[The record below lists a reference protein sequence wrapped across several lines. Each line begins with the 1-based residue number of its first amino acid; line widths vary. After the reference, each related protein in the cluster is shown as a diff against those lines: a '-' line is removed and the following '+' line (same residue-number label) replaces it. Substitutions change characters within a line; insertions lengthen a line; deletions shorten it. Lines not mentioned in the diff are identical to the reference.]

1 MRGVVLGVTG
11 LACYPPTTTITTTT
25 VPPVSLASPHVLLP
39 THSTRVSLPQG
50 FGYHV
55 THQAGSMLM
64 AYYGANL
71 GILVF
76 KT

>member
-1 MRGVVLGVTG
+1 MTWQLSVSQRIPRT
-11 LACYPPTTTITTTT
+11 PFPT
-25 VPPVSLASPHVLLP
+25 SSPAP
-39 THSTRVSLPQG
+39 TRAQG